1 MASALALRTDTRRP
15 ARAARTGRHNPPG
28 RRRPTLERAPA
39 RHRAGLTLY
48 LLDTNIV
55 SMLDPR
61 RHEHAPALVDWLDRN
76 GASLFLSVMTI
87 TELDAGVLK
96 LRREGK
102 VERADEIAGL
112 VTAILTDFGDRV
124 FAIDIETARHVARLG
139 AASYQQP
146 VALPDLIIAATAVRH
161 GLILLTRN
169 MSEFARF
176 GVPACDPFVELPA
189 DT

>member
-1 MASALALRTDTRRP
+1 VRTWSTGLGESAPSALILTDV
-15 ARAARTGRHNPPG
+15 
-28 RRRPTLERAPA
+28 
-39 RHRAGLTLY
+39 Y

-55 SMLDPR
+55 SLLDPR
-61 RHEHAPALVDWLDRN
+61 RREHAPGLVEWMERN

-96 LRREGK
+96 LRRERK
-102 VERADEIAGL
+102 AERADEIAGL

-124 FAIDIETARHVARLG
+124 LTIDIETARHVARLD

-146 VALPDLIIAATAVRH
+146 VALPDLFIAATAARH

-169 MSEFARF
+169 MSEFSRL
-176 GVPACDPFVELPA
+176 GVPARDPSVELPA